1 MSRQTGSYVRALKL
15 TAFLS
20 ALVGAILLQA
30 VEPATAALKHV
41 IIIEAVDVGFP
52 ALIHEETPEHM
63 EIAPADTI
71 SVEKAPAAAR

>member
-1 MSRQTGSYVRALKL
+1 MSRQTGSCVRALKL

-20 ALVGAILLQA
+20 TLVGAILLQA

-41 IIIEAVDVGFP
+41 IIIESVDVGFP

-63 EIAPADTI
+63 EIAPAI
-71 SVEKAPAAAR
+71 SVEKEPAAAR